1 MRNNP
6 LIIHCRLTA
15 TIILF
20 LSLLPAIVSA
30 QERITVTGTVTDE
43 TGAPMIGAGILE
55 KNTVNG
61 AMTDLDGK
69 YTITLENL
77 GGTLVCSMLGYEDKE
92 IVVGNQS
99 VINFQMTPATEL
111 MDEVVVVGY
120 GTQKKESVVGS
131 ISTVQVENLKLPS
144 AQLST
149 ALAGQL
155 AGIVSVTRSGEPGK
169 NGAADFYIR
178 GISSFQGSS
187 SPLVLVDGVERDID
201 LVDTDDI
208 ESFSV
213 LKDASASA
221 VYGVRGANGVII
233 ITTKKGNIGRPQIKV
248 RAEAGITSPTKMPE
262 FVGSEQWTRM
272 YNEASGTTRYSDADI
287 AMYANGSDPDLYPNV
302 DWIDALYK
310 DVAFN
315 QRVNLSVSGGGEIA
329 RYYVS
334 GSFYNESSI
343 FRNAGNLYDYDSS
356 INYNK
361 FNFRAN
367 LDINL
372 TNTTVLNLNLANIY
386 EKSFSPGAATS
397 DIWSYAFLTS
407 PNAFPVEYSDGTIS
421 APSSATGYNPWNLL
435 VHSGYREQFWN
446 SAQSLVGLTQDF
458 GMITEGLSANVKF
471 SWDAWNTQLQRRYKE
486 PEQFHA
492 TGRDELGNLVYGNAI
507 YSGSETLAFTK
518 GAASTMT
525 TYLEASI
532 NYNRL
537 FADKHRVGAMFL
549 YNHTI
554 TRRTFGTDNPNP
566 TTTVTD
572 AETSL
577 PYKNQGIAARATYAY
592 KDKYLLEFNMGYN
605 GSENFAKG
613 HRFGFFPAVSLGWRI
628 SEENFWLP
636 VKNVINN
643 LKFRGSYGKVGNDD
657 LGNDD
662 RWLYMSTIITGNSF
676 TMGENGDTGGSGL
689 AMGRPENLDFS
700 WEEETKLDVG
710 LEMTLFNQL
719 TIQADYF
726 KTHRTGILMQRGG
739 LPAIAGL
746 QNSSKLPYVNIG
758 ETQNEGVDLT
768 AEWNKQFGEWFL
780 TARGNFT
787 YNRNKLLN
795 NDEPDWEY
803 KYQNRIGKPYGVGG
817 TQPWGLLAVGLF
829 ESQEEINNSPE
840 QTFGEYRV
848 GDIRY
853 ADINGDGRID
863 SQDQIYL
870 GYTTLPEITYG
881 FGATAQWKGLD
892 INIFFQG
899 IAHVSFF
906 MSGSSIRSP
915 FSSNNLERSAIQQ
928 DVWDKGWR
936 SDRSAEE
943 NANAVYPRLSVGS
956 AAGYGNNSQTSSW
969 WQRNGAFLRLK
980 NVEIGYTLPKR
991 VLAKTGFLQS
1001 LRFYVSANNLCTF
1014 SEFKLWDPE
1023 MGGGEGASYPPNRI
1037 ISIGLNANF

>member
-55 KNTVNG
+55 KNAVNG

-233 ITTKKGNIGRPQIKV
+233 ITTKKGSIGRPQIKV

-262 FVGSEQWTRM
+262 FVGSEQWARM

-407 PNAFPVEYSDGTIS
+407 PERIPGGILRWNHFRPVIDHRLQPVEPPCPLRLQGAVLEFRPVARRTHAGLRDDHGRPLGQCEI
-421 APSSATGYNPWNLL
+421 LL
-435 VHSGYREQFWN
+435 GRMEHPAAEKIQGAGAVPCHRP
-446 SAQSLVGLTQDF
+446 
-458 GMITEGLSANVKF
+458 
-471 SWDAWNTQLQRRYKE
+471 RRTRK
-486 PEQFHA
+486 PCLRQCH
-492 TGRDELGNLVYGNAI
+492 LL
-507 YSGSETLAFTK
+507 
-518 GAASTMT
+518 
-525 TYLEASI
+525 
-532 NYNRL
+532 
-537 FADKHRVGAMFL
+537 RVG
-549 YNHTI
+549 
-554 TRRTFGTDNPNP
+554 NPCFH
-566 TTTVTD
+566 
-572 AETSL
+572 E
-577 PYKNQGIAARATYAY
+577 
-592 KDKYLLEFNMGYN
+592 
-605 GSENFAKG
+605 
-613 HRFGFFPAVSLGWRI
+613 
-628 SEENFWLP
+628 
-636 VKNVINN
+636 
-643 LKFRGSYGKVGNDD
+643 
-657 LGNDD
+657 
-662 RWLYMSTIITGNSF
+662 
-676 TMGENGDTGGSGL
+676 
-689 AMGRPENLDFS
+689 
-700 WEEETKLDVG
+700 
-710 LEMTLFNQL
+710 
-719 TIQADYF
+719 
-726 KTHRTGILMQRGG
+726 RGG
-739 LPAIAGL
+739 QHNDHLP
-746 QNSSKLPYVNIG
+746 
-758 ETQNEGVDLT
+758 
-768 AEWNKQFGEWFL
+768 
-780 TARGNFT
+780 
-787 YNRNKLLN
+787 
-795 NDEPDWEY
+795 
-803 KYQNRIGKPYGVGG
+803 
-817 TQPWGLLAVGLF
+817 
-829 ESQEEINNSPE
+829 
-840 QTFGEYRV
+840 
-848 GDIRY
+848 
-853 ADINGDGRID
+853 
-863 SQDQIYL
+863 
-870 GYTTLPEITYG
+870 
-881 FGATAQWKGLD
+881 
-892 INIFFQG
+892 
-899 IAHVSFF
+899 
-906 MSGSSIRSP
+906 
-915 FSSNNLERSAIQQ
+915 
-928 DVWDKGWR
+928 
-936 SDRSAEE
+936 
-943 NANAVYPRLSVGS
+943 
-956 AAGYGNNSQTSSW
+956 
-969 WQRNGAFLRLK
+969 
-980 NVEIGYTLPKR
+980 
-991 VLAKTGFLQS
+991 
-1001 LRFYVSANNLCTF
+1001 
-1014 SEFKLWDPE
+1014 
-1023 MGGGEGASYPPNRI
+1023 
-1037 ISIGLNANF
+1037 